1 MSVILLD
8 WLVVVASIAVSALLI
23 FQLRSR
29 GMRREQ
35 VDLVTCEA
43 RLDDIDSRLK
53 LGKLNEAEASAARLA
68 LLSQVRSSGWG
79 FGKDLQRGARKF
91 IAPAAVFLLVAGIG
105 TAASYLGNS
114 PEAPSTGDTS
124 SDAQSHDGSDGEML
138 ARLDDYARSI

>member
-1 MSVILLD
+1 MSLTLLD
-8 WLVVVASIAVSALLI
+8 WLVVVASIAISALLI

-35 VDLVTCEA
+35 VDLMTCKA

-79 FGKDLQRGARKF
+79 FNKDLRRGARKF
-91 IAPAAVFLLVAGIG
+91 IAPAAVFLLVAVIG
-105 TAASYLGNS
+105 GAASYLGGS
-114 PEAPSTGDTS
+114 PEATSTGDTI
-124 SDAQSHDGSDGEML
+124 SDAQPPSGSDSEML